1 MLSLSTFRQFAK
13 LLVAVMLLQFVSTNL
28 GEHQLHLGDGEN
40 EQVNHSHIVFSA
52 PADICDKSDDFTH
65 LFNATS
71 TESELHSHASLAD
84 SQSYE
89 LCLDCQC
96 HGGHTATIE
105 VVAQLMPI
113 AVISEAPQ
121 TVIQSYIPPE
131 ARLSYR
137 PPILLV
143 S

>member
-1 MLSLSTFRQFAK
+1 MSLSAIKTCAK
-13 LLVAVMLLQFVSTNL
+13 LMVAVMLLQFISTNL

-52 PADICDKSDDFTH
+52 PADVCDKADDFAH

-71 TESELHSHASLAD
+71 TASEIHNHTLLAD
-84 SQSYE
+84 NQDYE

-96 HGGHTATIE
+96 HGGHSATIDF
-105 VVAQLMPI
+105 VAQLMPVAI
-113 AVISEAPQ
+113 ISEAPK
-121 TVIQSYIPPE
+121 TVIQTYIPPE

-137 PPILLV
+137 PPILLI